1 MGRARQIAGRGNN
14 DSLVLDSSAADTDV
28 GELLLLDGT
37 DASSSN
43 AGFSTLQEDATANAD
58 TSQMLP
64 QRDNGLLSFSE
75 PPVELFTPV
84 FKIFAGTDQAISD
97 ATVTVVQLD
106 STIGAYGAAGQDNE
120 NNFNNTHD
128 FPTNL
133 GVANFLDTSNYRVKP
148 TIGGYYQ
155 INASLRCGTN
165 VDLQDFILYLYKHS
179 HDGNTTAAA
188 AIARM
193 RILGNTNDDIASS
206 AINVSDIVHF
216 NGVDDFIDMR
226 IYLSSEDSQ
235 NATLVKGFNNC
246 FISGHLIARDR

>member
-28 GELLLLDGT
+28 GELLLLDAT

-43 AGFSTLQEDATANAD
+43 TGFSILQEDATANAD

-64 QRDNGLLSFSE
+64 QRANGLLSFSE

-84 FKIFAGTDQAISD
+84 FKIFAATDQAISN
-97 ATVTVVQLD
+97 ATTTIIQLD
-106 STIGAYGAAGQDNE
+106 STIGAYGAAGKDNS
-120 NNFNNTHD
+120 NSFNTTHD

-148 TIGGYYQ
+148 TIGGFYQ
-155 INASLRCGTN
+155 INASARCGTN
-165 VDLQDFILYLYKHS
+165 VDLQDFILYIRKNEVTH
-179 HDGNTTAAA
+179 AV
-188 AIARM
+188 ARM
-193 RILGNTNDDIASS
+193 RHLGITNDDIASS
-206 AINVSDIVHF
+206 AINCSDVIHF
-216 NGVDDFIDMR
+216 NGVDDFIDLR

-235 NATLVKGFNNC
+235 NATIVNGFNNN
-246 FISGHLIARDR
+246 FISGHLVARDR

>member
-1 MGRARQIAGRGNN
+1 MGRARQIACRGNN
-14 DSLVLDSSAADTDV
+14 DSVVLDSSAADTDV

-64 QRDNGLLSFSE
+64 QRSDGALSFTE

-84 FKIFAGTDQAISD
+84 FKIYAATDQAVSN
-97 ATVTVVQLD
+97 ATTTIIQLD
-106 STIGAYGAAGQDNE
+106 STIGAYGAAGKDNS
-120 NNFNNTHD
+120 NSFNTTHD

-155 INASLRCGTN
+155 INASARCGTN
-165 VDLQDFILYLYKHS
+165 VDIQDFILYIRKNASTH
-179 HDGNTTAAA
+179 AV
-188 AIARM
+188 ARM
-193 RILGNTNDDIASS
+193 RHLGITNDDISSS

-216 NGVDDFIDMR
+216 NGVDDYIDIQ

-235 NATLVKGFNNC
+235 NATLVNGFNNV
-246 FISGHLIARDR
+246 FISGHLVARDR